1 MTTELSKALV
11 LLDAEAILGID
22 DLHIE
27 TVYVPEWNGSV
38 RVRTLTAKERDDFEQ
53 SLLEKRGRGK
63 NQTREMTFLNMRSKL
78 VVKCLMHPTENSRLF
93 RDDQAEQL
101 GRKSGAAV
109 DRLYDVAARLAG
121 ISEED
126 VDELVGNSES
136 DQPDSSPSN

>member
-1 MTTELSKALV
+1 MTTGLSKPQV

-27 TVYVPEWNGSV
+27 TVHVPEWNGSV

-78 VVKCLMHPTENSRLF
+78 VVRCLMHPTENSRLF